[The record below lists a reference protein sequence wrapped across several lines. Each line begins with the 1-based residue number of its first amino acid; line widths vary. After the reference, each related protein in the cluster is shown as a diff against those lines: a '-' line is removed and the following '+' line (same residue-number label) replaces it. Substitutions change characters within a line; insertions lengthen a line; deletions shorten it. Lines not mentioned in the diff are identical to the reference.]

1 MRTKRFVQ
9 AFRLLLNQVRPAFMD
24 EYERLEADLNV
35 QYARYLQSWRNMS
48 YLEAELDGINAG
60 EQ

>member
-1 MRTKRFVQ
+1 
-9 AFRLLLNQVRPAFMD
+9 MD

-48 YLEAELDGINAG
+48 FLEVPDPRHAPSQAATPYPRG
-60 EQ
+60 